1 MNVNITKKKISGV
14 PRNFVSMP
22 NANILMAFEIYG
34 MITAEQLEKALVL
47 LVSKHLLLKAKISID
62 TSNNAWF
69 SFDREYKPII
79 NTYKDQKLKDIVL
92 SEFKQPLNLNFGSLV
107 RYNLIYQKESTILLI
122 TCNHM
127 ICDGLSMFY
136 LIEDI
141 LKYLNNN
148 LAPETI
154 SSELIFMDTENIP
167 IKLDNFLIKLFVN
180 KINKKWKNSD
190 VLLTNKDYQQMFQRF
205 WDKQFPQVM
214 HNKLSK
220 ELTGRLIK
228 QCKDNH
234 LTVNSFLA
242 TVFIYCQQTLLPK
255 LIYSNDYTIS
265 VNLRE
270 YLKKHPGQK
279 VGYFVSAIRLKFKY
293 DFNKPFWEN
302 TKRFQAKFKSKFKLK
317 SLFRSQIMGLFNP
330 KFVDAL
336 FMNKHNQRNDKSIRS
351 FLKKKKL
358 DRVNS
363 AFTITNLGVVN
374 IQTTGTN
381 FELTGIIP
389 PFIQSDTM
397 EKYISIATFKGE
409 LSIAIS
415 YNHEIIQQ
423 NYIEKFANRSKDLIE
438 EFVNYKVE

>member
-1 MNVNITKKKISGV
+1 MNVHITKKKISGV

-22 NANILMAFEIYG
+22 NANILMAFEING
-34 MITAEQLEKALVL
+34 IITAEQLENALIQ

-69 SFDREYKPII
+69 NFDGEYKPII
-79 NTYKDQKLKDIVL
+79 NTYKNQKLKDIVL
-92 SEFKQPLNLNFGSLV
+92 PEFKQPLNLNFGSLV
-107 RYNLIYQKESTILLI
+107 KYNLIHQKKSTTLLI

-141 LKYLNNN
+141 LKYFNNN

-154 SSELIFMDTENIP
+154 NSELIFMDTENIP
-167 IKLDNFLIKLFVN
+167 IKLDNFLVKLFVN
-180 KINKKWKNSD
+180 KINKKWKSSD
-190 VLLTNKDYQQMFQRF
+190 VLLTNKDYLQMFQRF

-234 LTVNSFLA
+234 VTVNSFLA

-255 LIYSNDYTIS
+255 LTYSNDYTIS

-270 YLKKHPGQK
+270 YLMKHPGQK

-293 DFNKPFWEN
+293 NFNKSFWEN

-317 SLFRSQIMGLFNP
+317 SLFYSQIMGLFNP

-363 AFTITNLGVVN
+363 AFTISNLGVAD
-374 IQTTGTN
+374 IQTFGTN
-381 FELTGIIP
+381 YELTGIIP

-397 EKYISIATFKGE
+397 EKYISIVTFKGE
-409 LSIAIS
+409 LSISIS

-423 NYIEKFANRSKDLIE
+423 NYIEKLVNRSKDLME
-438 EFVNYKVE
+438 EFVNYK